1 MKRVE
6 RENVSITL
14 RKAACPWI
22 VIKSASSKIT
32 TFIPLK
38 EAVLANPFTFSL
50 IVSIP
55 FSSEAFI

>member
-14 RKAACPWI
+14 RNAACPWI

-32 TFIPLK
+32 TLIPLK
-38 EAVLANPFTFSL
+38 DAVDAKPFTLSL

-55 FSSEAFI
+55 FSSDAFK